1 MARPMF
7 ALRLP
12 VELEQSLV
20 RCAKELHKSKS
31 ELVQEALANYLEDIQ
46 DYISAKKVLARK
58 EPTVSHEDLKRE
70 LGL

>member
-20 RCAKELHKSKS
+20 LCAKELHKSKS

-46 DYISAKKVLARK
+46 DYISAKKVLARN
-58 EPTVSHEDLKRE
+58 EPTILHEDLKRE

>member
-20 RCAKELHKSKS
+20 LCAKELHKSKS
-31 ELVQEALANYLEDIQ
+31 ELVQEALSNYLEDIQ
-46 DYISAKKVLARK
+46 DYISAKKVLARN
-58 EPTVSHEDLKRE
+58 EPTISHEDLKRE

>member
-12 VELEQSLV
+12 VELEQSLTL
-20 RCAKELHKSKS
+20 CAKELHKSKS
-31 ELVQEALANYLEDIQ
+31 ELVQEALANYLEDVQ

-58 EPTVSHEDLKRE
+58 EPTISHEDLKRE

>member
-20 RCAKELHKSKS
+20 LCAKELHKSKS

-46 DYISAKKVLARK
+46 DYISAKKVLARN
-58 EPTVSHEDLKRE
+58 EPTISHEDLKRE